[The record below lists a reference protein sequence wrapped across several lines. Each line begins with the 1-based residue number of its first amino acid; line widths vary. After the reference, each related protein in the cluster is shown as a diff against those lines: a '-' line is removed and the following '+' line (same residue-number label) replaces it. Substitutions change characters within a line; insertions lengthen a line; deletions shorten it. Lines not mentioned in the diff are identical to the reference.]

1 MTLLGK
7 SECWLFVLATL
18 EGTEKLLI
26 IDMHVVN
33 FLEVTFFFGR
43 ATQPAGYVSQ
53 PGIEPRPGMKA

>member
-1 MTLLGK
+1 
-7 SECWLFVLATL
+7 
-18 EGTEKLLI
+18 
-26 IDMHVVN
+26 MHVVN